1 MESTSQVEALL
12 EKVKDYIETRI
23 ELLKLKAIDKSSG
36 ILSTIISFLVL
47 FIFSIL
53 FVILFSIGLALLIG
67 DLLGKYYYGFFI
79 VAALYIIIG
88 LVVFYGRNK
97 WIKPTVEKGMIN
109 SFLD

>member
-36 ILSTIISFLVL
+36 VLSAIISFVVL
-47 FIFSIL
+47 FVFSI
-53 FVILFSIGLALLIG
+53 FFFILFSIGLALLIG

-79 VAALYIIIG
+79 VAALYLIIG
-88 LVVFYGRNK
+88 LVVFFGRNK
-97 WIKPTVEKGMIN
+97 WIKPPVEKVMIN